1 MKLDC
6 QIAEAASEIEIQ
18 RCFSVMV
25 QLRPH
30 LAEHEFVQRVR
41 ALMKSGFRLAAARV
55 EASTVAVA
63 GFRLADNLFHGKF
76 LYIDDLVT
84 DADSRSKGYG
94 AQLFR
99 WLVQLAAAEN
109 CTTANWIRVCNGS
122 PLTGSTSAKGWK
134 SVAITSP
141 ARSKSS
147 HLQAVGE
154 FS

>member
-6 QIAEAASEIEIQ
+6 QIAEAASESEIQ

-55 EASTVAVA
+55 EESTVAVA

-84 DADSRSKGYG
+84 DAGSRSKGYG

-109 CTTANWIRVCNGS
+109 CTTVELDSGVQRFAAHRFYLREGMEIR
-122 PLTGSTSAKGWK
+122 
-134 SVAITSP
+134 
-141 ARSKSS
+141 S
-147 HLQAVGE
+147 HH
-154 FS
+154 FSRAL

>member
-6 QIAEAASEIEIQ
+6 QIAEAASDHDIQ

-25 QLRPH
+25 QLRPQ
-30 LAEHEFVQRVR
+30 LAEHEFVRRVR

-55 EASTVAVA
+55 GESTVAVA

-94 AQLFR
+94 AQLFK

-109 CTTANWIRVCNGS
+109 CTTVELDSGVQRFAAHRFYLREGMEIR
-122 PLTGSTSAKGWK
+122 
-134 SVAITSP
+134 
-141 ARSKSS
+141 S
-147 HLQAVGE
+147 HH
-154 FS
+154 FSRAL